1 VGEGKYVKFQLVEPA
16 EPPEV
21 PESAAGAA
29 DGSSPVP
36 SAPGFPVLGAH
47 EELAA
52 RMRDRSEELGT
63 RLTRII
69 EAVRPAIHRM
79 EAGIVRAER
88 ELAGSGHGRATE
100 LPAGFRADRFS
111 GGTGRTATAEAA
123 VVTGAAPGSATAT
136 ATATAPVDGTAGGPA
151 PEAVA
156 PAPATNEEDR

>member
-1 VGEGKYVKFQLVEPA
+1 MGEGEYVKFQLVEPA

-29 DGSSPVP
+29 VGSTSV
-36 SAPGFPVLGAH
+36 PGFPALGAH

-88 ELAGSGHGRATE
+88 ELADSGHGRATE

-111 GGTGRTATAEAA
+111 GGAGRTATAESAA
-123 VVTGAAPGSATAT
+123 VTGAAPGSATAT
-136 ATATAPVDGTAGGPA
+136 ATATAPADGTAGGPA
-151 PEAVA
+151 PEAAA

>member
-1 VGEGKYVKFQLVEPA
+1 MKFELVEPA

-21 PESAAGAA
+21 PEPAAGAA
-29 DGSSPVP
+29 AGST

-52 RMRDRSEELGT
+52 RMRDRSEELGA

-88 ELAGSGHGRATE
+88 ELADSGHGSTAE

-111 GGTGRTATAEAA
+111 GGAGRTATAESAA
-123 VVTGAAPGSATAT
+123 VTGAAPGSATAT
-136 ATATAPVDGTAGGPA
+136 APADGTAGDPV
-151 PEAVA
+151 PEAA
-156 PAPATNEEDR
+156 AHAPATNKEDR

>member
-1 VGEGKYVKFQLVEPA
+1 MKFELVEPA
-16 EPPEV
+16 EPPED
-21 PESAAGAA
+21 PESAAGATA
-29 DGSSPVP
+29 GFSYVP

-52 RMRDRSEELGT
+52 RMRDRSEELGA

-88 ELAGSGHGRATE
+88 ELADSGHGSTAE

-111 GGTGRTATAEAA
+111 GGAGCTATAESAA
-123 VVTGAAPGSATAT
+123 VTGAAPGSATAT
-136 ATATAPVDGTAGGPA
+136 ATATAPADGTAGDPV
-151 PEAVA
+151 PEAAVH
-156 PAPATNEEDR
+156 APATNKEDR